1 MTPLSRR
8 SAVLALG
15 GAAFLSPVLLPGF
28 VRAADTQAVVQP
40 IAALDDGL
48 IAVMKAGKSTP
59 FAQRYQML
67 VPVVR
72 SSFDLPAILAF
83 SVGMSAWNEFSTQQQ
98 GLLLREFTRYTV
110 ASYLSSF
117 NNYDGQRFDIS
128 PTLRPYGSQQI
139 VTTTLVPPH
148 GKPTRID
155 YVMRNVGG
163 SWKIGDVLLDGTIS
177 RVAVQRSDF
186 RSVVGSS
193 GAPGLIGLLQRKV
206 SDLSSGAM
214 T

>member
-1 MTPLSRR
+1 MTLLSRR
-8 SAVLALG
+8 SALLLALG
-15 GAAFLSPVLLPGF
+15 GAAILPVAAE
-28 VRAADTQAVVQP
+28 AADTQAV
-40 IAALDDGL
+40 IAPVVALDQEL

-59 FAQRYQML
+59 FLQRYQML

-72 SSFDLPAILAF
+72 SSFDLPEILEF
-83 SVGMSAWNEFSTQQQ
+83 SVGSSTWAGFSTQQQ

-110 ASYLSSF
+110 ANYVSSF
-117 NNYDGQRFDIS
+117 NSYDGERFDIS
-128 PTLRPYGSQQI
+128 PALRPVGRQEVVS
-139 VTTTLVPPH
+139 TTLVPRS

-163 SWKIGDVLLDGTIS
+163 TWKITDVLLDGTIS

-186 RSVVGSS
+186 RSVVASA
-193 GAPGLIGLLQRKV
+193 GAPGLIALLQRKV
-206 SDLSSGAM
+206 SELSGGTM